1 MCLFVGSDLG
11 CKLGFVLLNQNEY
24 EFYKG
29 ENLDKYFDNKID
41 TTDTVPMYDD
51 DYYCNIIHHGL
62 ITYQ

>member
-29 ENLDKYFDNKID
+29 ENLDKYFDNNID
-41 TTDTVPMYDD
+41 TINTVCMT
-51 DYYCNIIHHGL
+51 II
-62 ITYQ
+62 IVVISFTMV